1 MYKTEPQ
8 KFLIFFIKKIGN
20 VVKKLVHVHLYAQY
34 KDKSVLVMFVDL
46 ILFFIVC
53 FCRFVF
59 IAAFTCYL
67 YNYNRDR
74 KTPERSMSLLLTQLS
89 WKERLMIVTYTPI
102 SLELEWEEGYG
113 CEMIDRVT
121 LNDLTTYQT

>member
-53 FCRFVF
+53 FVVL
-59 IAAFTCYL
+59 YL
-67 YNYNRDR
+67 S
-74 KTPERSMSLLLTQLS
+74 PLSLAIYII
-89 WKERLMIVTYTPI
+89 MIGI
-102 SLELEWEEGYG
+102 EKHLKG
-113 CEMIDRVT
+113 R
-121 LNDLTTYQT
+121 